1 MGKWIHNPS
10 GWENITAIAE
20 DMQYTG
26 YGLVWWKVNGVDL
39 PAAEVYF
46 QESWQKKLYA
56 SHSNVQHNK
65 NTASESDET
74 DFFPQICSS
83 RSNLQFCST
92 NFERKSNQKKINC
105 LSY

>member
-1 MGKWIHNPS
+1 
-10 GWENITAIAE
+10 
-20 DMQYTG
+20 MQHTG

-56 SHSNVQHNK
+56 SHSNVQHDK

-74 DFFPQICSS
+74 DFFRKYAAHGQTCSFAVQI
-83 RSNLQFCST
+83 LK
-92 NFERKSNQKKINC
+92 ERVIKRK
-105 LSY
+105 